1 MSLEKTI
8 KNWITRMNAVTNKVV
23 DEFGNLSEEEL
34 NRKPNDETWS
44 IAENLQHL
52 IQVNESYYPIIEK
65 IRKGNLK
72 LGFLSRFGFIRN
84 FFGKM
89 ILGSVEPERKRKMK
103 TFPIWQP
110 GSSSIEQDVIARFSA
125 HQEHF
130 EEFLRSCQDL
140 LENGQVIHSPANEKI
155 VYTLEQA
162 FEIIVTHEERH
173 LNQALEVLWTYKNP

>member
-1 MSLEKTI
+1 MSLEATM
-8 KNWITRMNAVTNKVV
+8 KNWIRRMNAVTEKVV
-23 DEFGNLSEEEL
+23 AEFGELSEEEL

-52 IQVNESYYPIIEK
+52 IQVNESYYPIIKQVRDGE
-65 IRKGNLK
+65 LK

-84 FFGKM
+84 FFSKM
-89 ILGSVEPERKRKMK
+89 ILGSVEPERKKKMK

-110 GSSSIEQDVIARFSA
+110 ASSGIQEGIVARFSA

-130 EEFLRSCQDL
+130 EQFIDSCHDL
-140 LENGQVIHSPANEKI
+140 LENNQVIHSPANDSI
-155 VYTLEQA
+155 VYSLEQA

-173 LNQALEVLWTYKNP
+173 LNQALEVKNVT